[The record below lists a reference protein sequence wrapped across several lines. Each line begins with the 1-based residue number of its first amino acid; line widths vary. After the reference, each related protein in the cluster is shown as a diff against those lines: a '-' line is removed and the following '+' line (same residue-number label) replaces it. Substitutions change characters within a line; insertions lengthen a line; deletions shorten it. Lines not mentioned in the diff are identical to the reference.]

1 MTIFHRIAACA
12 LIYLLTASACL
23 AQSVLLPGSLKGPGT
38 AGLGG
43 ARRLCTPLSV
53 GLSEWK
59 IEWIARLLG
68 PSDAQISY
76 LRQLS
81 ADSLRAKQAIAA
93 GCDNRP
99 FDTSIG
105 ELAAMEQRLRG
116 LMEAITIV
124 RPSFDAFYA
133 SLDERQKARLDS
145 LGPARRGWRW

>member
-1 MTIFHRIAACA
+1 MTIPQRIAACT

-23 AQSVLLPGSLKGPGT
+23 AQSVLIPGSLKGPGT
-38 AGLGG
+38 SGVGG
-43 ARRLCTPLSV
+43 VRRLCTPLSV
-53 GLSEWK
+53 GLFEWK
-59 IEWIARLLG
+59 IEWVARLLE
-68 PSDAQISY
+68 PSDTQMSY